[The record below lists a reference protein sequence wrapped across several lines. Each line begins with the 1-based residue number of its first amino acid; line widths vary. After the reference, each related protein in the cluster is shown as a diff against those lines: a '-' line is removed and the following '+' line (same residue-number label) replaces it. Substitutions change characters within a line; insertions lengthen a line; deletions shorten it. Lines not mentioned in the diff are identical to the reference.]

1 MGNVDWGLAIGT
13 TLTGLIVVFLVLVF
27 LWFIVGIT
35 GGVCSSIAKKA
46 KATEVVAPEIME
58 PTPQAADL
66 TEEVVAAIT
75 SAVGMVMTNGFKLKY
90 IRLQGGSENLWQD

>member
-35 GGVCSSIAKKA
+35 GGVCSNIAQKA
-46 KATEVVAPEIME
+46 KATEVVAPKMME
-58 PTPQAADL
+58 PTPQAPDL

-75 SAVGMVMTNGFKLKY
+75 AAVGMVMTSGFKLKY
-90 IRLQGGSENLWQD
+90 IRLQGSSENLWQE